1 MNCMHDMRAVHA
13 VQESDDDAKGYII
26 ITYNIYAFL
35 FYDTEEEKIRQT
47 LLLLLGVFLNLLD
60 SPPLVSGSK
69 NPFPS

>member
-35 FYDTEEEKIRQT
+35 FYDTEAEKIRQT
-47 LLLLLGVFLNLLD
+47 LLLLLGVF
-60 SPPLVSGSK
+60 
-69 NPFPS
+69 FIY